1 MISTST
7 DQVARVLILRGQPE
21 RARTI
26 LARIYP
32 RATPSKLDKKVDEM
46 VHSVQMDSTL
56 GGVSLKQKLNKLFYT
71 GSNRRA
77 LGESSSVVIEADD
90 QWLELAFRR
99 HNSFAGSIPS
109 CTIQLRSSQLL
120 DIEMPRQWGYS

>member
-1 MISTST
+1 MISIST

-32 RATPSKLDKKVDEM
+32 SATPSRLDKKVDEM

-56 GGVSLKQKLNKLFYT
+56 GRAALKQKLNKLFYT
-71 GSNRRA
+71 GSNCRA
-77 LGESSSVVIEADD
+77 LGR
-90 QWLELAFRR
+90 F
-99 HNSFAGSIPS
+99 IP
-109 CTIQLRSSQLL
+109 LRVASN
-120 DIEMPRQWGYS
+120 

>member
-7 DQVARVLILRGQPE
+7 DQVARVLILRGQPD

-26 LARIYP
+26 LERIYP
-32 RATPSKLDKKVDEM
+32 SATPSQLDKKVDEM

-56 GGVSLKQKLNKLFYT
+56 GGASLKQKANKLFYT

-77 LGESSSVVIEADD
+77 LG
-90 QWLELAFRR
+90 R
-99 HNSFAGSIPS
+99 SIP
-109 CTIQLRSSQLL
+109 LRVASF
-120 DIEMPRQWGYS
+120 